1 MANTAGHQPACLCP
15 SKQGQ
20 NAKRVQV
27 VNIFAVNECPVKSAR
42 DLCDQHIVKMP
53 LESAQMVCTNLALL
67 GLKHQYKP
75 CFQNH
80 PCTIWARQSSEN
92 LSWLLS
98 HGLALCYTYTIRFGK
113 MHKCQSVLQSA
124 SKTLHN
130 AFLEGLVSFPTKGL
144 TKFAQ
149 AMPDQFKCEDSVT
162 AYRNYYKGAKLAF
175 ARWRYGG
182 KPAWL

>member
-1 MANTAGHQPACLCP
+1 
-15 SKQGQ
+15 
-20 NAKRVQV
+20 
-27 VNIFAVNECPVKSAR
+27 
-42 DLCDQHIVKMP
+42 
-53 LESAQMVCTNLALL
+53 
-67 GLKHQYKP
+67 
-75 CFQNH
+75 
-80 PCTIWARQSSEN
+80 
-92 LSWLLS
+92 
-98 HGLALCYTYTIRFGK
+98 
-113 MHKCQSVLQSA
+113 MHKCQSVLQNA

-130 AFLEGLVSFPTKGL
+130 AFLEGLVGFPTKGL